1 MARLSPL
8 ALLLAVL
15 LIPASFGLAALGR
28 GNARKALDLSL
39 RQEAV
44 QQRDTLGAY
53 FERARAIILLEANI
67 PEFREFYTAP
77 GSRRA
82 KVAAGGREISS
93 VNSSLAYLERLYPDS
108 IGEAC
113 FIDRS
118 GREFARAV
126 RGRLARVRDLSADES
141 GNPFFAPTFGL
152 RPGQVYQARP
162 YVSPDTGEWVIAN
175 ATPIPGGR
183 RPRAIVHFEVTL
195 ESFRKAA
202 ARASRFAIKVID
214 ARTGAVVIDSHTP
227 QRLGARLGVPGD
239 QRFAALRGSARDSG
253 VASVAGG
260 RRAAYE
266 RVAGSKGNAND
277 WLVVAVSHTPAPSL
291 LGSFGAGPIGMMVV
305 AILLLAFALLSARA
319 GNLRAEAQTDSLTGL
334 ANRRQF
340 LRRLERAIRH
350 AARHERSAAL
360 VMIDLDRFK
369 ELNDTLGHH
378 VGDLL
383 LAQFGPRLRD
393 AIREADTLARLGG
406 DEFAVLLTELTDCD
420 AAGRV
425 AQRIQ
430 AALDEPFALEGLTVH
445 VDASVGIAL
454 FPDHGQDASGLLQ
467 RADVAMYQAKQ
478 EHTGW
483 ELYDAERDVHS
494 RDRLAL
500 GGELRDALRDGQLV
514 LHYQPKADLRTGEV
528 TGVEALVRWQHP
540 NRGLLY
546 PDAFIALAEKVGLM
560 RQLTAYVLDAALA
573 QAAAW
578 RDKGGPLTVA
588 VNVSATD
595 LMDARFPDEVEA
607 LRARHG
613 VPAEA
618 LQLEVTENT
627 IMSNPESALDS
638 LARLSETGVSISL
651 DDYGTGYSSLAYVK
665 RLPIRELKI
674 DRSFVFNMDTDPQ
687 DATIVRST
695 IELANNLNLRVVAE
709 GVETDAHW
717 TALGEMGAALAQGY
731 LLTKPLPASELDNW
745 IAGRSVP
752 CQEVGQFGALGVG
765 SSGG

>member
-1 MARLSPL
+1 M

-28 GNARKALDLSL
+28 GDARKALDRSL
-39 RQEAV
+39 HQEAV
-44 QQRDTLGAY
+44 QQRDKLGAY
-53 FERARAIILLEANI
+53 FERARAINLLEANI
-67 PEFREFYTAP
+67 PAFREFYAAP

-82 KVAAGGREISS
+82 KVAAGGREISAVS
-93 VNSSLAYLERLYPDS
+93 SSLDYLERLYPDS

-118 GREFARAV
+118 GPEKARAV
-126 RGRLARVRDLSADES
+126 HHRLAPVSDLSADES
-141 GNPFFAPTFGL
+141 GNPFFAPAFGM

-202 ARASRFAIKVID
+202 ARASRFAIEVID
-214 ARTGAVVIDSHTP
+214 ARTGAVVIDSRTP

-239 QRFAALRGSARDSG
+239 KRFAALSGSARDSG
-253 VASVAGG
+253 VAPVAG

-277 WLVVAVSHTPAPSL
+277 WLVVASRTRLAPSL
-291 LGSFGAGPIGMMVV
+291 LGSFGAGSIGMIVV
-305 AILLLAFALLSARA
+305 AILLLAFTLLSARA
-319 GNLRAEAQTDSLTGL
+319 GNLRAEAQTDGLTGL

-360 VMIDLDRFK
+360 LMIDLDGFK

-420 AAGRV
+420 AAGSV

-478 EHTGW
+478 ERTGW

-500 GGELRDALRDGQLV
+500 VGELRDALRDGQLV

-546 PDAFIALAEKVGLM
+546 PDAFIAIAEKAGLI
-560 RQLTAYVLDAALA
+560 RQLTTYVLDAALA

-578 RDKGGPLTVA
+578 RDKGRPLTVA

-595 LMDARFPDEVEA
+595 LMDARFPEEVDA
-607 LRARHG
+607 LRARHA

-665 RLPIRELKI
+665 RLPIHELKI
-674 DRSFVFNMDTDPQ
+674 DRSFVFNMDADSQ

-695 IELANNLNLRVVAE
+695 IELANSLNLRVVAE
-709 GVETDAHW
+709 GVETDANW

-731 LLTKPLPASELDNW
+731 LLTKPLPASELDTWIENW
-745 IAGRSVP
+745 NPSVNAAP
-752 CQEVGQFGALGVG
+752 APVTT
-765 SSGG
+765 

>member
-1 MARLSPL
+1 MRRLSPL
-8 ALLLAVL
+8 ALFLAVL
-15 LIPASFGLAALGR
+15 LIPASLGLAALDSDH
-28 GNARKALDLSL
+28 ARKALDRSL
-39 RQEAV
+39 RHEAV
-44 QQRDTLGAY
+44 QQREALDAY
-53 FERARAIILLEANI
+53 FERARAVILLTGHTPA
-67 PEFREFYTAP
+67 FREFYAAS
-77 GSRRA
+77 GSRHA
-82 KVAAGGREISS
+82 KVAAGGREIS
-93 VNSSLAYLERLYPDS
+93 NAGSSLAYLERLYPDS

-113 FIDRS
+113 FIDRFGAES
-118 GREFARAV
+118 ARAV
-126 RGRLARVRDLSADES
+126 RGRLAPVGDLSADES
-141 GNPFFAPTFGL
+141 GNPFFAPAFAL
-152 RPGQVYQARP
+152 RAGQVYQARP

-183 RPRAIVHFEVTL
+183 RARAIVHFEVTI

-202 ARASRFAIKVID
+202 ARAGHYALKIID
-214 ARTGAVVIDSHTP
+214 GRTGAVVIDSQTP
-227 QRLGARLGVPGD
+227 QRQGAQLGVPGD
-239 QRFAALRGSARDSG
+239 RRFGALRGSARDSG
-253 VASVAGG
+253 VAAVAG

-266 RVAGSKGNAND
+266 RVRGGEGNANN
-277 WLVVAVSHTPAPSL
+277 WLVVAVTRTPSPSL
-291 LGSFGAGPIGMMVV
+291 LSSFGAGPIGMTLV
-305 AILLLAFALLSARA
+305 AVLLLAFTLVSARA
-319 GNLRAEAQTDSLTGL
+319 GNLRAEAQTDGLTGL

-340 LRRLERAIRH
+340 LRRLERVIRL
-350 AARHERSAAL
+350 AGRKEQSAAL
-360 VMIDLDRFK
+360 LMIDLDHFK

-383 LAQFGPRLRD
+383 LAQVGPRLRD
-393 AIREADTLARLGG
+393 AIRDADTLARLGG

-420 AAGRV
+420 AAGSV

-454 FPDHGQDASGLLQ
+454 FPDHGQDATGLLQ

-478 EHTGW
+478 ERTGW
-483 ELYDAERDVHS
+483 ELYDAERDLHS

-500 GGELRDALRDGQLV
+500 VGELRDALRDGQLV

-546 PDAFIALAEKVGLM
+546 PDAFIAIAEKAGLI
-560 RQLTAYVLDAALA
+560 RQLTTYVLDAALA

-578 RDKGGPLTVA
+578 RDKGRPLTVA

-595 LMDARFPDEVEA
+595 LMDARFPGEVKA
-607 LRARHG
+607 LRARHRI
-613 VPAEA
+613 PAED

-627 IMSNPESALDS
+627 IMSDPERALDC

-674 DRSFVFNMDTDPQ
+674 DRSFVFNMDTDPR

-709 GVETDAHW
+709 GVETDANW

-731 LLTKPLPASELDNW
+731 LLTKPLPASELDTWIENW
-745 IAGRSVP
+745 NHPVNAAPAPVTT
-752 CQEVGQFGALGVG
+752 
-765 SSGG
+765 